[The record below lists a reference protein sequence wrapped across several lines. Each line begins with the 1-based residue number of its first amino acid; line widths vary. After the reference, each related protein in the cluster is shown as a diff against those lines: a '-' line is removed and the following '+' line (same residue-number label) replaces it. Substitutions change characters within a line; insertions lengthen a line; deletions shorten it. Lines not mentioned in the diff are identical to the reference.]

1 MEIPYKKRK
10 PFEILKLPNK
20 ECNIDT
26 VISIISSIIKNS
38 HCQID
43 YFSLYNNLYLLND
56 VTVFKTLI
64 EKTTVLFKEQL
75 NAMTNEITAQK
86 SYDNKLISLFSS
98 ISEISKK
105 TETIRKII
113 LTNRIRFNKEI
124 TQLFNNSINVK
135 SMLKDFE
142 NQNSDL
148 YDKIKNYCISLINN
162 KEKLRK
168 CVELVRKSCS
178 SKIYLDILTQ
188 LSELKIEE
196 YKKEISL
203 CDITSTDNLSEYF
216 THYNKKLEEE
226 INFFGLLF
234 GDQEA
239 NTLKEKLIEIIFL
252 DKLSNNI
259 FNNEELLEKML
270 NENDYMSLKNIEK
283 LSRRKTNSMKT
294 FQNLFFD
301 FYYKYF
307 NRKIHVPKTSSLK
320 EGLLYVKELIDYTS
334 QLISIFKNVFNY
346 SRQVQLKYNET
357 LLKMTNSSNVKHFEL
372 LLSIFIN
379 ENLYS
384 NESIIY
390 DPSLLVIMH
399 NVNGKD
405 IFFSNIIKLTI
416 KRLASMK
423 FILAKEEKFEM
434 YLRANFETIYIH
446 KLTRII
452 KDIKENNNLSE
463 DGSITFNLLSFGSLI
478 KNELI
483 QILNLDSKCP
493 FNPMVQKYNLTY
505 PHRKILISQI
515 YSSAQITF
523 NKKVDIVVNF
533 IQAKILEFFNK
544 NKSLTYDNIISLLGV
559 SNQYISIVRG
569 CIQGLLQCQILIKDN
584 DKGDLLKTDL
594 LKPNLNL
601 ETNKKVI
608 YVIEKTFTILNKE
621 IYYENSKKAQSEE
634 GHINEESTYIQNKRF
649 ILECKI
655 VKSTKQN
662 VNGKLLESELIRN
675 VIMDE
680 SIKELFRNNIDIVY
694 IKKIIE
700 ALVERGFI
708 KIEKENDKIYYKFS
722 S

>member
-239 NTLKEKLIEIIFL
+239 NTLKEKLIEIR
-252 DKLSNNI
+252 
-259 FNNEELLEKML
+259 
-270 NENDYMSLKNIEK
+270 Y
-283 LSRRKTNSMKT
+283 
-294 FQNLFFD
+294 Q
-301 FYYKYF
+301 
-307 NRKIHVPKTSSLK
+307 
-320 EGLLYVKELIDYTS
+320 
-334 QLISIFKNVFNY
+334 
-346 SRQVQLKYNET
+346 
-357 LLKMTNSSNVKHFEL
+357 
-372 LLSIFIN
+372 
-379 ENLYS
+379 
-384 NESIIY
+384 IIY
-390 DPSLLVIMH
+390 
-399 NVNGKD
+399 
-405 IFFSNIIKLTI
+405 LT
-416 KRLASMK
+416 MK
-423 FILAKEEKFEM
+423 S
-434 YLRANFETIYIH
+434 Y
-446 KLTRII
+446 
-452 KDIKENNNLSE
+452 
-463 DGSITFNLLSFGSLI
+463 
-478 KNELI
+478 
-483 QILNLDSKCP
+483 
-493 FNPMVQKYNLTY
+493 
-505 PHRKILISQI
+505 
-515 YSSAQITF
+515 
-523 NKKVDIVVNF
+523 
-533 IQAKILEFFNK
+533 
-544 NKSLTYDNIISLLGV
+544 
-559 SNQYISIVRG
+559 
-569 CIQGLLQCQILIKDN
+569 
-584 DKGDLLKTDL
+584 
-594 LKPNLNL
+594 
-601 ETNKKVI
+601 
-608 YVIEKTFTILNKE
+608 
-621 IYYENSKKAQSEE
+621 
-634 GHINEESTYIQNKRF
+634 
-649 ILECKI
+649 
-655 VKSTKQN
+655 
-662 VNGKLLESELIRN
+662 
-675 VIMDE
+675 
-680 SIKELFRNNIDIVY
+680 
-694 IKKIIE
+694 
-700 ALVERGFI
+700 
-708 KIEKENDKIYYKFS
+708 
-722 S
+722 